1 MQTQEAIK
9 TYLLK
14 KKSNT
19 KLDIFL
25 FLSEHRFFITTQYLA
40 DHFHMSES
48 NFLLYIKE
56 LEQDFERLNLTELHI
71 DKQKPFLKLNFE
83 GIDPAYCYYRLF
95 GRYCNESV
103 SYEIL
108 TSLFSCQTNSI
119 ISLSQQTNYSA
130 SYLYTKMKKI
140 NAFLALYG
148 LSVSFSNNGRKSF
161 SGKEVQIQYAA

>member
-48 NFLLYIKE
+48 N
-56 LEQDFERLNLTELHI
+56 
-71 DKQKPFLKLNFE
+71 
-83 GIDPAYCYYRLF
+83 
-95 GRYCNESV
+95 
-103 SYEIL
+103 
-108 TSLFSCQTNSI
+108 SI
-119 ISLSQQTNYSA
+119 IHQRIRTRFWA
-130 SYLYTKMKKI
+130 SK
-140 NAFLALYG
+140 
-148 LSVSFSNNGRKSF
+148 SNR
-161 SGKEVQIQYAA
+161 IAYW

>member
-103 SYEIL
+103 SYEISNHL
-108 TSLFSCQTNSI
+108 NLNIYSLKLIAYYKSDSAYRGDRNSK
-119 ISLSQQTNYSA
+119 L
-130 SYLYTKMKKI
+130 
-140 NAFLALYG
+140 
-148 LSVSFSNNGRKSF
+148 GRNQM
-161 SGKEVQIQYAA
+161 GQC